1 MSNKSVVSKVAAGI
15 NSRNLGVLDEHFT
28 ADALDHDLPPGTPRG
43 PASSK
48 AKLSAFIAAFPDL
61 KVEFID
67 VIEDGNRIAGRGTLS
82 GTQRGAF
89 NGIPPSGKSFK
100 VQFMDEWRFENGK
113 VAEYWGAQ
121 DVLGILTQIGAL
133 PGAQPET
140 AAAASR

>member
-1 MSNKSVVSKVAAGI
+1 MSYKNIVQKVAAGI
-15 NSRNLGVLDEHFT
+15 NTRNLGVLDEYFA

-67 VIEDGNRIAGRGTLS
+67 VIEEGNRLAGRGTLS

-89 NGIPPSGKSFK
+89 NGIPASGKAFK
-100 VQFMDEWRFENGK
+100 VQFMDEWRIENGK

-121 DVLGILTQIGAL
+121 DVLGILTQIGAI
-133 PGAQPET
+133 PAPQQET
-140 AAAASR
+140 AAAAAR